1 MSYTFHIYLIFLIH
15 IFVKIRY
22 SELKSLFGKGNIG
35 KTINVKIYKI
45 PLFLATYIHY
55 MYTVTV
61 ILNGSHFHKNKPFGI
76 GQQQLSIVILLCKN
90 IFDLHRSDLNMW
102 ATVMDGQVVA
112 AAGFKNISLCPADT
126 TTWNASTVCGKLFCD

>member
-45 PLFLATYIHY
+45 PLFLATYIHH
-55 MYTVTV
+55 MY
-61 ILNGSHFHKNKPFGI
+61 S
-76 GQQQLSIVILLCKN
+76 
-90 IFDLHRSDLNMW
+90 DSDLDLDH
-102 ATVMDGQVVA
+102 TFIRTKPLG
-112 AAGFKNISLCPADT
+112 
-126 TTWNASTVCGKLFCD
+126 